1 MEINPHIH
9 TGMTVPPPFPGTG
22 PGISAIPPLSEHS
35 IDKFRESEVSEE
47 SSDDAEDLNLD
58 DYEITRGE
66 FFAHQREP
74 SFIFNDCKVGVNTA
88 CVRKLEDVEYVQ
100 ILINR
105 AKKKL
110 AVRACKED
118 DLYSLQWGNTKNGK
132 RFPRQITGRIFFM
145 KVCELMNWN
154 PDFRYK
160 ILGKLVK
167 ANNERIF
174 CLISPVMRHSPA
186 PLMKQARKRAAENRY
201 IRKNGSTSSAFPSPS
216 IRKPCSLIFLK
227 NTPYFLF
234 PTGTKPAVKKRQIR
248 YLRQNKQGVRR
259 KWINSLILLSPC
271 QST

>member
-22 PGISAIPPLSEHS
+22 PGISTIPPLSEHS
-35 IDKFRESEVSEE
+35 IDKLRESDVSEE
-47 SSDDAEDLNLD
+47 SSDAAEDLNLD

-174 CLISPVMRHSPA
+174 LFD
-186 PLMKQARKRAAENRY
+186 L
-201 IRKNGSTSSAFPSPS
+201 TSHETFPRTIDETGKKKSS
-216 IRKPCSLIFLK
+216 RKPVYQEEWKHQFGIPFSEHKKALQLNLFEEYTVLSVSDRNKTGSQKKIDPL
-227 NTPYFLF
+227 TP
-234 PTGTKPAVKKRQIR
+234 AE
-248 YLRQNKQGVRR
+248 
-259 KWINSLILLSPC
+259 
-271 QST
+271 